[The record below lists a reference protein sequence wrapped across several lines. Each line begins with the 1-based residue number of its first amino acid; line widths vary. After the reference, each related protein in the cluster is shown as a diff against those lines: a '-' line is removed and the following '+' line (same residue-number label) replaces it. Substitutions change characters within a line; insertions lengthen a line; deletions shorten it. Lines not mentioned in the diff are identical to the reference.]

1 MSLSLLHGDEDISRL
16 HNILGASII
25 PFDVGGVLF
34 LEDGEGLLVN
44 DKFPLL
50 SLDCAM
56 EFVMSRIIPEHIDHV
71 VEVNEGSLMAI
82 TLAELKCPVWCLKSL
97 HSDLHHHV

>member
-1 MSLSLLHGDEDISRL
+1 MSPSLLHGDEDISRL
-16 HNILGASII
+16 HNILGTSII

-50 SLDCAM
+50 RLDCAM
-56 EFVMSRIIPEHIDHV
+56 EFVMSRIIPEHSPNLGLSSYRRNLDCQP
-71 VEVNEGSLMAI
+71 
-82 TLAELKCPVWCLKSL
+82 KP
-97 HSDLHHHV
+97 